1 MISVLHGIQP
11 RCIGNSEEVDIIENN
26 KEETR
31 VFTPFFTETSAKIR

>member
-11 RCIGNSEEVDIIENN
+11 RIGNSEEVDIIENN
-26 KEETR
+26 EEETR